1 MDPCDLGIPGSSS
14 SGGEHM
20 DLAANS
26 KVGSA
31 RRVSLVAAAVLTLL
45 LASLTGLAPRA
56 HADSVGDLQTR
67 ARQIAERLDELQRQ
81 EGALADQFDGVQ
93 IKAQQVA
100 ADITATR
107 RRMRHADALVEKR
120 RLELA
125 RYSLSAYVSGGGGS
139 DDQVTALLEGKQST
153 ALRRD
158 GYTAVA
164 VGDRQQL
171 VDDFVAARQVGRET
185 LAELR
190 RSQAAQARLQADLVS
205 KQQQADALTRQQE
218 ALQAQV
224 QGKLA
229 VAVAH
234 QQALLAAQAEAAAR
248 AKWAAQAGKSA
259 NPGSGSGSTPTTTG
273 SGTPSSPTTSPA
285 TPTSSPAHGPGT
297 TTPTTPPPTA
307 PPVTAPPVTTPPPPA
322 PPSAGGNAAADAAL
336 SQIGVPYSWG
346 GGNSSGPSYGFGTGA
361 HTKGFDCSGL
371 SLYAWAQAGVYL
383 YHNAQSQYDSIRHVS
398 LSQLQRGDLVFYGS
412 SSGAI
417 DHVAIYVGS
426 GTVVHAPHTGSRVQT
441 GPVYLWGGY
450 FSWIGAGRPS

>member
-1 MDPCDLGIPGSSS
+1 
-14 SGGEHM
+14 M

-26 KVGSA
+26 KVGSP
-31 RRVSLVAAAVLTLL
+31 RRVSLVAAAVLALL

-56 HADSVGDLQTR
+56 HADSVGDLQAR
-67 ARQIAERLDELQRQ
+67 ARQIAERLDALQRQ

-107 RRMRHADALVEKR
+107 LRMRHADALVEKR

-139 DDQVTALLEGKQST
+139 DDQVTAMLEGKQST

-248 AKWAAQAGKSA
+248 AKWAAQAGQSA
-259 NPGSGSGSTPTTTG
+259 NPGTTSGSTPTTTG

-285 TPTSSPAHGPGT
+285 TPTSSARARPGHHHPGHPAAHRPAGHG
-297 TTPTTPPPTA
+297 
-307 PPVTAPPVTTPPPPA
+307 
-322 PPSAGGNAAADAAL
+322 SARHRPAAAGTA
-336 SQIGVPYSWG
+336 VG
-346 GGNSSGPSYGFGTGA
+346 G
-361 HTKGFDCSGL
+361 
-371 SLYAWAQAGVYL
+371 
-383 YHNAQSQYDSIRHVS
+383 R
-398 LSQLQRGDLVFYGS
+398 
-412 SSGAI
+412 
-417 DHVAIYVGS
+417 
-426 GTVVHAPHTGSRVQT
+426 
-441 GPVYLWGGY
+441 
-450 FSWIGAGRPS
+450 

>member
-1 MDPCDLGIPGSSS
+1 
-14 SGGEHM
+14 M
-20 DLAANS
+20 DLAANT

-31 RRVSLVAAAVLTLL
+31 SRVSLVAATVLMRL
-45 LASLTGLAPRA
+45 LASLAGLAPRA
-56 HADSVGDLQTR
+56 HADSVGDLQAR

-107 RRMRHADALVEKR
+107 RRMLHANALVEKR

-125 RYSLSAYVSGGGGS
+125 RYSLSAYVSGGGSS
-139 DDQVTALLEGKQST
+139 DDQVTAMLEGKQDT

-171 VDDFVAARQVGRET
+171 VDDFVAARQVGQET

-205 KQQQADALTRQQE
+205 KQQQADALTSQQE

-234 QQALLAAQAEAAAR
+234 QQALLAVQAEAAAR
-248 AKWAAQAGKSA
+248 AKWAAQANQG
-259 NPGSGSGSTPTTTG
+259 GSSGATPGSTPTTGG
-273 SGTPSSPTTSPA
+273 SGTPSSSPTTSPA

-297 TTPTTPPPTA
+297 TTPVTTPPTA

-322 PPSAGGNAAADAAL
+322 PPSAGGSTAANAAL
-336 SQIGVPYSWG
+336 SQVGVPYSWG

-371 SLYAWAQAGVYL
+371 TLYAWAQAGVYL

-398 LSQLQRGDLVFYGS
+398 LSQLQPGDLVFYGG
-412 SSGAI
+412 SSGSI
-417 DHVAIYVGS
+417 DHVAIYVGG